1 MSHLLVL
8 AVQVVVEAQA
18 ELPVTGAAAQ
28 LHAQAGEQGLEDR
41 DMAVLFQ
48 LLRNKAS
55 KRS

>member
-1 MSHLLVL
+1 VSHLLVL
-8 AVQVVVEAQA
+8 AVQVVMEAQA